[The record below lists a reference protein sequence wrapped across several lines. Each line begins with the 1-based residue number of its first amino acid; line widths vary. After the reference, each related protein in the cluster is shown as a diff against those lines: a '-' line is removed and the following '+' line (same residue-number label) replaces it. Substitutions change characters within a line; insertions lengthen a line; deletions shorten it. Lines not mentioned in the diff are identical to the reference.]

1 MPQEPETRRPASRLA
16 AAWVVGVMLTPV
28 VIWTDFVL
36 DRYLGIR
43 LPWPDGYMNILWPVL
58 VFAGI
63 STCAYAIGAS
73 GLGRVIKVTLVLVS
87 LFVVLVVG
95 FLGLA
100 LLFVGVH

>member
-1 MPQEPETRRPASRLA
+1 M
-16 AAWVVGVMLTPV
+16 VTPV

-58 VFAGI
+58 VIAGM
-63 STCAYAIGAS
+63 STCAYAITGS
-73 GLGRVIKVTLVLVS
+73 GLGRIVKAALVLGS
-87 LFVVLVVG
+87 LLVVLVVG